1 MHMLSRRPVRALVL
15 LGTLALSA
23 CVLKDPPDHAT
34 LTEGALGEPGKPPAA
49 WTERGGAN
57 GAILADWLPTFHE
70 PALEAL
76 VLEALVQNAD
86 LRASVARVE
95 QAQAALDIAAG
106 ALWPTVSL
114 LGRAG
119 GKSGSDNT
127 IRGGLISA
135 SWEIDLWGRLRYAK
149 RAARSDYASAQADFV
164 YARQSLAATVAKAW
178 FTAAEASEQ
187 LGIAREILGSS
198 ERLVELASLSL
209 KVGSGTDLEVSLADA
224 NVQTYKD
231 SVRQLQLARSQA
243 LRALE
248 ILAGRYPAAALQASE
263 ALPALPP
270 PVPVGVPAELLER
283 RPDVVAAERRV
294 AAAFDRVGEAKAARL
309 PAIVLGAGASWIDS
323 DLFVL
328 QERDD
333 PRVGG
338 NASGALP
345 LVTGGRLAANVE
357 FRNAE
362 QREAV
367 ARYASIGL
375 KAFGEVES
383 ALANE
388 TALGDRQVLNER
400 LVADNAKVRKLSETR
415 YRVGSGD
422 FRDVLNDDLRLAAS
436 RTQLVTIRAQRLTQ
450 RVNLHLAL
458 GGGFEPAETVG
469 TR

>member
-1 MHMLSRRPVRALVL
+1 MRGLSRKSSCTL
-15 LGTLALSA
+15 LLAGTLALSA
-23 CVLKDPPDHAT
+23 CVLRDPPDHAT
-34 LTEGALGEPGKPPAA
+34 LTEGALGEPGKPPPA
-49 WTERGGAN
+49 WVERGGES

-76 VLEALVQNAD
+76 VQEALVQNAD
-86 LRASVARVE
+86 LRAAVARVE
-95 QAQAALDIAAG
+95 QAQSALDIAAG

-114 LGRAG
+114 LGKAG
-119 GKSGSDNT
+119 GKSGSES
-127 IRGGLISA
+127 IRGGLIAA
-135 SWEIDLWGRLRYAK
+135 SWELDLWGRLRYAK
-149 RAARSDYASAQADFV
+149 RAARNDYASMQADYV

-187 LGIAREILGSS
+187 LKIAHEILASS
-198 ERLVELASLSL
+198 EKLVDLATLNM
-209 KVGSGTDLEVSLADA
+209 KVGSGTELEVALADA

-231 SVRQLQLARSQA
+231 SVRQLDLARAQA

-263 ALPALPP
+263 ALPVLPP
-270 PVPVGVPAELLER
+270 AVPVGVPSELLER

-309 PAIVLGAGASWIDS
+309 PTISLGLGVSWINS
-323 DLFVL
+323 DLFIL
-328 QERDD
+328 KDSD
-333 PRVGG
+333 NPRVGG
-338 NASGALP
+338 SASGALP

-357 FRNAE
+357 LRNAE

-375 KAFGEVES
+375 KAFSEVEA

-400 LVADNAKVRKLSETR
+400 LVQDNARVRKLSETR

-436 RTQLVTIRAQRLTQ
+436 RTQLVTIRAQRLAQ

-458 GGGFEPAETVG
+458 GGGYGVADSVG
-469 TR
+469 AR

>member
-1 MHMLSRRPVRALVL
+1 MRMPSRRPFRALAWFS
-15 LGTLALSA
+15 TLALSA
-23 CVLKDPPDHAT
+23 CALRDAPDHAT

-49 WTERGGAN
+49 WVERGGEA

-76 VLEALVQNAD
+76 VQEALLQNAD
-86 LRASVARVE
+86 LRVAVARVE
-95 QAQAALDIAAG
+95 QAQSALDIAAG
-106 ALWPTVSL
+106 SLWPTVSL

-127 IRGGLISA
+127 IRGGLIAA
-135 SWEIDLWGRLRYAK
+135 SWELDLWGRLRYAK
-149 RAARSDYASAQADFV
+149 RAARNDYASAQADYV
-164 YARQSLAATVAKAW
+164 YARQSLAAMVAKAW

-187 LGIAREILGSS
+187 RQIAQEMLASS
-198 ERLVELASLSL
+198 EKLGELAALAM
-209 KVGSGTDLEVSLADA
+209 KVGSGTELEVALADA
-224 NVQTYKD
+224 NVQMYKD
-231 SVRQLQLARSQA
+231 SVRQLDLARAQA

-248 ILAGRYPAAALQASE
+248 ILAGRYPAAALEASE

-270 PVPVGVPAELLER
+270 PVPVGVPSELLER
-283 RPDVVAAERRV
+283 RPDIVAAERRV

-309 PAIVLGAGASWIDS
+309 PTISLGLGASWIKS
-323 DLFVL
+323 DLFIL
-328 QERDD
+328 KEEDD

-345 LVTGGRLAANVE
+345 LLTGGRLAANVE
-357 FRNAE
+357 LRNAE

-375 KAFGEVES
+375 KAFSEVEG

-388 TALGDRQVLNER
+388 TVLGDRQVLNER
-400 LVADNAKVRKLSETR
+400 LVKDNTRVRTLSETR

-422 FRDVLNDDLRLAAS
+422 FRDVLNDDVKLSAS

-458 GGGFEPAETVG
+458 GGGYEGAEAVG
-469 TR
+469 AR